1 MKKMALEKT
10 NLGRVDEN
18 SDTTES
24 MEINRLFCKKIHNGY
39 TSNCISIYQFK
50 ESNKSSDIIYNKC
63 GCIKLGDGEVLP
75 DDFME
80 QFNESIA
87 PFVKKE
93 LELKHPDIN
102 FKYVRT
108 LIYPE
113 NEIEC
118 GDVFPTGRYDVA
130 IMAYVTRKNRK

>member
-10 NLGRVDEN
+10 NLDRVDEN
-18 SDTTES
+18 ADTTES
-24 MEINRLFCKKIHNGY
+24 MEINRLFCK
-39 TSNCISIYQFK
+39 
-50 ESNKSSDIIYNKC
+50 IIYNKC
-63 GCIKLGDGEVLP
+63 GCVKLGDGEVLP